1 MKISQKQ
8 LRRIIMEEMTAY
20 KRQQLAESRKRQ
32 RLTEGTKENPI
43 QITAAYL
50 NALIK
55 EEYAAFQ
62 TKQRLAESRR
72 QRRQK

>member
-8 LRRIIMEEMTAY
+8 LRRIIMEEMIAHR
-20 KRQQLAESRKRQ
+20 RQKLAESRRH
-32 RLTEGTKENPI
+32 LAEGTEGNPI

-55 EEYAAFQ
+55 EEYAAFEA
-62 TKQRLAESRR
+62 KRHLAESRR
-72 QRRQK
+72 RQKRQK